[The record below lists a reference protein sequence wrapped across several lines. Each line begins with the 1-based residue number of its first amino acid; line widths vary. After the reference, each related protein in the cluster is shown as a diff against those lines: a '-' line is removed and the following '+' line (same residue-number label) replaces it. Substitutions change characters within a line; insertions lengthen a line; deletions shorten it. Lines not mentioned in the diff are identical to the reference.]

1 MSTRDTP
8 ATTRAWLILALVC
21 AGQFMVVLD
30 VAIVNVALPSIQL
43 DLGVSQND
51 LQWAVVA
58 YGIFLGGFLLLG
70 GRAADLLGRRKVFAT
85 GILVFAGSSL
95 VAGLSSTLGVL
106 VIARGAQGFGAALTA
121 SAALSILTATFPE
134 GPARTKALGI
144 WGAISAS
151 GATVGVV
158 MSGLLTD
165 GPGWQWIF
173 FINVPVGIAL
183 AAGAFR
189 FLAETYG
196 DRQRRFDVLGAMTI
210 TAGLLLLVFGVNRG
224 GVWGWTDPRTIG
236 VLAASLVLHTA
247 FLVVESRVSE
257 PLVPL
262 GRVMNR
268 TVGLA
273 NVVAFLLLASFF
285 SLIFVGT
292 LFMQQVLGYSAL
304 EAGLAWLTVSVPALV
319 AAATTGA
326 VLVERIGVR
335 PILASGLTILT
346 VALFGLSQ
354 LGAGSTFATGLL
366 PWFVLAG
373 LGIGLCFPAAQV
385 AAFTGFD
392 ESDSGLASGLV
403 NTSQEVGGAVGV
415 AVLAAVAIAVTDN
428 ASAAGTG
435 QVDALAD
442 GFARAF
448 LIGGFIAIAGIVM
461 ALMLRRPTAA
471 AAARERVETEAPVA
485 EAAIAAEGTYTA

>member
-1 MSTRDTP
+1 MSTRDTS
-8 ATTRAWLILALVC
+8 ATTRAGLILALVC

-70 GRAADLLGRRKVFAT
+70 GRAADLIGRRKVFVT
-85 GILVFAGSSL
+85 GVLVFASSSL
-95 VAGLSSTLGVL
+95 VAGLSTTLGVL

-121 SAALSILTATFPE
+121 SAALSILTATFEE

-183 AAGAFR
+183 AAGALW
-189 FLAETYG
+189 FLTETYG
-196 DRQRRFDVLGAMTI
+196 ERQQSFDVLGAVTI
-210 TAGLLLLVFGVNRG
+210 TAGLLLLVFGINRG
-224 GVWGWTDPRTIG
+224 GIWGWTDARTIG
-236 VLAASLVLHTA
+236 VLVASLVLHIA
-247 FLVVESRVSE
+247 FLAIETRVSQ

-262 GRVMNR
+262 GRVANR

-335 PILASGLTILT
+335 PILVSGLTILT

-354 LGAGSTFATGLL
+354 LGAGSTFASGLL
-366 PWFVLAG
+366 PWFLLAG

-415 AVLAAVAIAVTDN
+415 AVLSAIAIAVTDN
-428 ASAAGTG
+428 AAATGTG
-435 QVDALAD
+435 QAQALAD
-442 GFARAF
+442 GFTRAF
-448 LIGGFIAIAGIVM
+448 LIGGFIAITGIVM
-461 ALMLRRPTAA
+461 ALLLRRPTAA
-471 AAARERVETEAPVA
+471 AAAREQVDAPVV
-485 EAAIAAEGTYTA
+485 EVVIAAEGTSAA